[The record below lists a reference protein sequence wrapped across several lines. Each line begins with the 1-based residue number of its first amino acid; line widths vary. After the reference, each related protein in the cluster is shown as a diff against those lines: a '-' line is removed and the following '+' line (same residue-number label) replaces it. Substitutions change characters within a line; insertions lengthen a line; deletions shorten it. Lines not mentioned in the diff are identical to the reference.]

1 VGQKLTFGVVI
12 RPQHWPWAD
21 QISEWVKAEAI
32 GFESIWLNDH
42 FHSLGHTIDNPAFEA
57 STTLAALAMSTSK
70 VKIGVLTYGNTHRN
84 PAILFKQIVTVDQMS
99 GGRVIFGIGTGW
111 HESEHAAYG
120 VRLPSAGDR
129 VRMLEET
136 LAMFRQSQTNAR
148 TTFHGRYYQLEDAP
162 FWPKPVNG
170 RIPILIGGTKPKM
183 LRVIGRNADIWDSS
197 MAVDEYAAALRT
209 IREHA
214 REAGRDPE
222 AVMGSANVWEG
233 QISDMEFADRVRA
246 YHKAGARQM
255 LLKYTPDRKGVEAF
269 PRLMAEIV
277 PELRAELD
285 R

>member
-1 VGQKLTFGVVI
+1 MGQKLTFGVVI
-12 RPQHWPWAD
+12 RPQHWLWAD
-21 QISEWVKAEAI
+21 QISEWAKAEEI

-120 VRLPSAGDR
+120 VHLPSAGDR

-136 LAMFRQSQTNAR
+136 LEMFRQSETNDR
-148 TTFHGRYYQLEDAP
+148 TTFHGRYYSLEDAP

-197 MAVDEYAAALRT
+197 MAVDEYTTALRT
-209 IREHA
+209 IRGHA
-214 REAGRDPE
+214 REAGRDP
-222 AVMGSANVWEG
+222 AAIMGSANVWEG
-233 QISDMEFADRVRA
+233 PISDKEFADRVRA
-246 YHKAGARQM
+246 YHKAGA
-255 LLKYTPDRKGVEAF
+255 PDW
-269 PRLMAEIV
+269 
-277 PELRAELD
+277 
-285 R
+285 